1 MPPFVGLL
9 RLTPRDS
16 NTSVAP
22 EQFSSQWTNPS
33 DVFSVLLI
41 LGGDVI
47 GRALAQVA
55 GTGLT
60 FLPFSFGWVA
70 YSVSTVVSAV
80 GENRLMPVADFP
92 CKVINGKTGHVRDN
106 ASWIIG
112 RIVRDFAYWAN
123 RGPGRNTRGKEA
135 EAEAGAGAAAAAG
148 VTDEGDAIQKR
159 LHELLD
165 QKWKQLREATEKGDP
180 EPPRPT
186 QAGLCVSVY
195 EAGAA
200 SKTPRLYGP
209 LAWIGIATAAV
220 QLGIAAAPWARYGD
234 WSVFL
239 VTAAGT
245 LLALITTRLPQ
256 WTKEK
261 WSCRHGVNKTV
272 VLTKGNGSQHA
283 IVIISHGRGLD
294 LEDLAS
300 GSLGDADL
308 PSRWTRASTCILAV
322 AWIMLLVA
330 AAGIKEHT
338 WFLLGVGGLGMAE
351 NLFEAGM
358 RRLPESYGIPL
369 LFREVIAQTSVMHT
383 LYEVEDKYPR
393 LGWSML
399 PTFFPGMLREDEMKR
414 WDEYEKR
421 FAKK

>member
-1 MPPFVGLL
+1 MPPFRNLHL
-9 RLTPRDS
+9 SPRAV
-16 NTSVAP
+16 NTTTATAATAAS
-22 EQFSSQWTNPS
+22 EQFITQWNNPS

-55 GTGLT
+55 GTT
-60 FLPFSFGWVA
+60 VPFLPFSFGWVA

-92 CKVINGKTGHVRDN
+92 CKVINGRTGHVRDN

-112 RIVRDFAYWAN
+112 RMVRDFTYWGNRSGNREGN
-123 RGPGRNTRGKEA
+123 RGLRRNTPDPSGQNK
-135 EAEAGAGAAAAAG
+135 
-148 VTDEGDAIQKR
+148 IQQR
-159 LHELLD
+159 MNDLLD
-165 QKWKQLREATEKGDP
+165 EKWKQLREATEKGDP

-195 EAGAA
+195 EADAA
-200 SKTPRLYGP
+200 SKSPRLRGP
-209 LAWIGIATAAV
+209 LAWIGVATAVV
-220 QLGIAAAPWARYGD
+220 QLGVAAAPWARYGD
-234 WSVFL
+234 WSVFF
-239 VTAAGT
+239 VTAMGT
-245 LLALITTRLPQ
+245 FLAFLTTRLPQ
-256 WTKEK
+256 WAKEK
-261 WSCRHGVNKTV
+261 WSCRDKVKKTV

-283 IVIISHGRGLD
+283 IVIISHGDGLD

-300 GSLGDADL
+300 GSLGDADS
-308 PSRWTRASTCILAV
+308 PSRLTRASTCVLAV

-351 NLFEAGM
+351 NLFEAGK
-358 RRLPESYGIPL
+358 RREPASYGIPL
-369 LFREVIAQTSVMHT
+369 RFREVIAQTSVMGT

-399 PTFFPGMLREDEMKR
+399 PTFFPGMLREDEMTR